1 MIAAAF
7 EIRILKVTPSFEEAQ
22 KELGEIGAKSGYKQY
37 KQNIAERDREYEDI
51 KAQLLKIKKLTGMP
65 YPLHPYRPNN
75 SGL

>member
-22 KELGEIGAKSGYKQY
+22 KELGAKSGYKQY

-51 KAQLLKIKKLTGMP
+51 KAQLLKIKKEIDGNAVSTTP
-65 YPLHPYRPNN
+65 I
-75 SGL
+75 STK

>member
-1 MIAAAF
+1 MIASAF

-51 KAQLLKIKKLTGMP
+51 KAQLLKIKKEIDGNAVSTTP
-65 YPLHPYRPNN
+65 I
-75 SGL
+75 STK

>member
-7 EIRILKVTPSFEEAQ
+7 EIRILKVTPSFEEAK

-51 KAQLLKIKKLTGMP
+51 KAQLLKIKKEIDGNAVSTTP
-65 YPLHPYRPNN
+65 I
-75 SGL
+75 STK

>member
-22 KELGEIGAKSGYKQY
+22 KELGEIKSGYKQY

-51 KAQLLKIKKLTGMP
+51 KAQLLKIKKEIDGNAVSTTP
-65 YPLHPYRPNN
+65 I
-75 SGL
+75 STK